1 MGQIHMGRESLFT
14 ALVTCFTADQL
25 PLLREAI
32 DARRCHD
39 EVGVGTLTGAAAAY
53 WPDPKCRGAALAASG
68 VTAPLPPASRDGR
81 CRFLLNHHN
90 GNRHLCGGFVAMAQ
104 PRSQNVSICNT
115 WPTFNGLVVT
125 DLD

>member
-1 MGQIHMGRESLFT
+1 MFGDNPSGRAFGWMGQIHMGRESLFT

-53 WPDPKCRGAALAASG
+53 WPDPKCRGGRL
-68 VTAPLPPASRDGR
+68 SRR
-81 CRFLLNHHN
+81 
-90 GNRHLCGGFVAMAQ
+90 
-104 PRSQNVSICNT
+104 
-115 WPTFNGLVVT
+115 LV
-125 DLD
+125 

>member
-39 EVGVGTLTGAAAAY
+39 EVGVGTLTGPQRPIGRTRNAGGG
-53 WPDPKCRGAALAASG
+53 RL
-68 VTAPLPPASRDGR
+68 SRR
-81 CRFLLNHHN
+81 
-90 GNRHLCGGFVAMAQ
+90 
-104 PRSQNVSICNT
+104 
-115 WPTFNGLVVT
+115 LV
-125 DLD
+125 

>member
-25 PLLREAI
+25 PLLREAV

-53 WPDPKCRGAALAASG
+53 WPDPKCRGGGSRGVWCNGPTAAG
-68 VTAPLPPASRDGR
+68 VP
-81 CRFLLNHHN
+81 
-90 GNRHLCGGFVAMAQ
+90 
-104 PRSQNVSICNT
+104 
-115 WPTFNGLVVT
+115 
-125 DLD
+125 